1 MKPYRLLVFDW
12 DGTLMD
18 SSEKIVNCFVA
29 ATCDNRLAAPE
40 PEKIVE
46 LIGLNLPEC
55 FARLFPELGSAEIS
69 RLVASY
75 REHWMFRDTT
85 SMRLFPGVEKGL
97 GQLDDAGYLL
107 CVATGKSAR
116 GLQRALD
123 DTALGG
129 RFVYTRCA
137 DQGRPKPHPEML
149 ENILSFT
156 GVSRSEAVMIGDT
169 VFDLE
174 MAANAGMDGWGVAYG
189 SHSAETLQGLSC
201 RNVALNFGEIVEL
214 LEIAR

>member
-1 MKPYRLLVFDW
+1 MEPYRLLVFDW

-29 ATCDNRLAAPE
+29 AACDSRLAAPE
-40 PEKIVE
+40 PGKIVE
-46 LIGLNLPEC
+46 LIGLNLTEC
-55 FARLFPELGSAEIS
+55 FARLFPELGSVEVS
-69 RLVASY
+69 RLVERY

-85 SMRLFPGVEKGL
+85 PMRLFPGVEKGL
-97 GQLDDAGYLL
+97 KQLDDAGYLL

-116 GLQRALD
+116 GLRRALD
-123 DTALGG
+123 DTALGS

-137 DQGRPKPHPEML
+137 DQGRSKPHPEML

-174 MAANAGMDGWGVAYG
+174 MAANAGMDGWGVSYG
-189 SHSAETLQGLSC
+189 SHSAETLQDLSC
-201 RNVALNFGEIVEL
+201 RDVALSFDGIVEL
-214 LEIAR
+214 LEVAP